1 MEQSF
6 CPLVTRTSPGFP
18 LNYSSFSTF
27 TRDLGLRTRARLFSL
42 KCKLRNCK
50 LKSNDKLACSQP
62 ITVNKLNR
70 AQVPKKKGK
79 QKKYTAY
86 YKALADKK
94 SLRILSGS

>member
-18 LNYSSFSTF
+18 LDYSSFYTF

-42 KCKLRNCK
+42 KRKLRNSK

-70 AQVPKKKGK
+70 AQVPKRKESKKNTQPIIRPWPIK
-79 QKKYTAY
+79 NH
-86 YKALADKK
+86 
-94 SLRILSGS
+94 